1 MADAKGKTQVD
12 NFVLPPAFIWVL
24 WACFVPGFF
33 LQPIFLF
40 HIVWL
45 EPPPSNPANF
55 SPVVQAQFIRS
66 APERFF
72 K

>member
-24 WACFVPGFF
+24 WACFVPGLFYNLFF
-33 LQPIFLF
+33 FFTLF
-40 HIVWL
+40 GWN
-45 EPPPSNPANF
+45 PPGNPANF
-55 SPVVQAQFIRS
+55 SPVVQAQLIRS
-66 APERFF
+66 IPGRFF